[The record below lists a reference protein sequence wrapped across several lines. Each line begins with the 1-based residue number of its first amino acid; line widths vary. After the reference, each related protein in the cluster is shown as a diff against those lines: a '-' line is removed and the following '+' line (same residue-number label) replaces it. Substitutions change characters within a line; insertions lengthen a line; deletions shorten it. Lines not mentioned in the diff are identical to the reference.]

1 GDAVCVAQACNP
13 NHVWR
18 VKIPVSQVQAA
29 YPSIG
34 TLQAVTITERTPA
47 DRGTRAKT
55 VVLRGSNGSVSVS
68 GESFR
73 TTFGLKST
81 WFNLLNEPS
90 GGVNGYWLL
99 GNDGGIFSFGFAQFK
114 GSTGGMALNK
124 PVVGM
129 ARTKSGN
136 GYWLVASDGGIFAYG
151 DARFFGSMGGLRL
164 NQPIVGMAPTPSG
177 NGYWLVARD
186 GGIFAFGDAQF
197 FGSMGGLRLN
207 QPIVG
212 MAPTPSGNGYW
223 LVARDGGIFS
233 FGDAQFFGSM

>member
-1 GDAVCVAQACNP
+1 VVPAESPANWGSIVSGPNSGMEALKAQAVAARSYAAARGFNNPNGDICDTDACQVYRGASAEAANTNTAIGATAGQVRAFDSNNAVASTEFSSSTGGVTAGGTFPSVVDDGDAVCVAQACNP

-124 PVVGM
+124 
-129 ARTKSGN
+129 
-136 GYWLVASDGGIFAYG
+136 
-151 DARFFGSMGGLRL
+151 
-164 NQPIVGMAPTPSG
+164 
-177 NGYWLVARD
+177 
-186 GGIFAFGDAQF
+186 
-197 FGSMGGLRLN
+197 
-207 QPIVG
+207 
-212 MAPTPSGNGYW
+212 
-223 LVARDGGIFS
+223 
-233 FGDAQFFGSM
+233 